1 MYTKQQIADA
11 LDYAVLVPTTKERD
25 IRWACDLV
33 NEHGIRTICVAP
45 IYAPLARSL
54 TERVCAV
61 VGYPHG
67 TTKPSTKRDEAL
79 MLMDEGVQELD
90 VVINYGRLLDGDDET
105 VRRELTAII
114 DATRPRHVIV
124 KAILESCYYT
134 PEELD
139 WGSRVCIECGVDFLK
154 TSSGA
159 GLHGATKQAVQIM
172 LAAAKDSD
180 VLVKA
185 SGGIKCYDDAAK
197 FLDLGCARLGAS
209 RFKELLP

>member
-11 LDYAVLVPTTKERD
+11 LDYAVLVPTTKECD
-25 IRWACDLV
+25 IRRACDLV
-33 NEHGIRTICVAP
+33 NENGIRTICVAP
-45 IYAPLARSL
+45 IYAPLARRL
-54 TERVCAV
+54 TNRVCAV

-67 TTKPSTKRDEAL
+67 TAKPSTKRDEAL
-79 MLMDEGVQELD
+79 MLMEEGVMELD
-90 VVINYGRLLDGDDET
+90 VVINYGRLLDGDDTT
-105 VRRELTAII
+105 VRRELTDIV
-114 DATRPRHVIV
+114 DAARPRHVIV

-139 WGSRVCIECGVDFLK
+139 WGSRVCIGCGVDFLK
-154 TSSGA
+154 TSSGV
-159 GLHGATKQAVQIM
+159 GLHGATKPAVQIM